1 MKIGIDLDEVL
12 AEFVS
17 AFLQFHNE
25 KYGTKLNKNHFHV
38 YEFEKVLGGTE
49 ENAADKAYEFFG
61 THHFKNI
68 QPTEG
73 ARKAMEKL
81 AKAGHELFVIT
92 SRQSEVVED
101 TKNWL
106 EANFPKV
113 FKEIHFT
120 SNKYGRTNPNISKTD
135 ACKKIGISLLIEDNL
150 EHASSC
156 AAEGINV
163 LLLDRP
169 WNQGELPKNV
179 KRFSL
184 WEEVLKEIER
194 IGEK

>member
-49 ENAADKAYEFFG
+49 EDAADKAYEFFG

-68 QPTEG
+68 QPSEG
-73 ARKAMEKL
+73 AKKATEKL

-106 EANFPKV
+106 EANFPQT
-113 FKEIHFT
+113 FKEVYFT
-120 SNKYGRTNPNISKTD
+120 ANKYGRTKSDIQKID
-135 ACKKIGISLLIEDNL
+135 VCKKIGVSLLIEDGL
-150 EHASSC
+150 EFALSC

-169 WNQGELPKNV
+169 WNQGELPKNI
-179 KRFSL
+179 KRVSSWDEIF
-184 WEEVLKEIER
+184 KEIYYLENA
-194 IGEK
+194 